1 MKPLQH
7 RLVSPA
13 AFASLAASLNMC
25 LNPIPAIPVFLF
37 HGNVMAAMC
46 ALLPQRDNCGMRR
59 GSRRSWRRTPT
70 RAAAVMSAG
79 QVQRSCSQAAV
90 AQR

>member
-1 MKPLQH
+1 MI
-7 RLVSPA
+7 
-13 AFASLAASLNMC
+13 
-25 LNPIPAIPVFLF
+25 LNPIPAIPVILF

-46 ALLPQRDNCGMRR
+46 ALLPQRDNCGMR
-59 GSRRSWRRTPT
+59 SWRRTPT

-79 QVQRSCSQAAV
+79 QVQHYCTQAAA